1 MSADLTRQ
9 TAATLADMIASG
21 EVSSREVTQAHLD
34 RIAAVDGSVHA
45 FLHVSGELALAQA
58 DAVDRAI
65 AAGDGPGAGAGV
77 GAAGAPL
84 SPLAG
89 VPLALK
95 DIVVQRGVPTTAGSK
110 ILEGWRPP
118 YDATV
123 TTRLLDAGVVI
134 LGKTNLDEF
143 AMGSSTENSAYGPTR
158 NPWDLSRI
166 PGGSGGGSAAAL
178 AAFEAPLAIGTDT
191 GGSIRQPAAVT
202 GTVGTKPTYGGVS
215 RYGLIA
221 LASSLD
227 QVGPCARTV
236 LDTAL
241 LHEVIAGHDPRDS
254 TSIPS
259 PVPSVVQA
267 VRRGQTDGIAGLRV
281 GVVKQLRGEGYQ
293 PGVLASFDA
302 AVATLTAAGAEIVE
316 VDCPHFQYALAA
328 YYLILP
334 SECSSNL
341 ARFDA
346 MRYGLRVGDNGIASA
361 EEVMSKTR
369 GQGFGAEVKR
379 RIILGT
385 YALSAGYFDAYY
397 GSAQKVRTL
406 IRRDFENAFQSADVL
421 ISPSS
426 PVTAFPIGEKVN
438 DPMAMYLNDLA
449 TIPGSLAGIPAMSVP
464 SGIAT
469 DTGLPVGLQIMGPA
483 LGEEQIYRV
492 AAAFES
498 AYLAEHSALVPDRA
512 PELEVV
518 AK

>member
-1 MSADLTRQ
+1 VSADLTRQ

-65 AAGDGPGAGAGV
+65 AAGDDAGV

-215 RYGLIA
+215 RYGVIA

>member
-1 MSADLTRQ
+1 M
-9 TAATLADMIASG
+9 TAAALADAIAGG

-34 RIAAVDGSVHA
+34 RIAAVDGAVHA
-45 FLHVSGELALAQA
+45 FLHVSADRALEQA
-58 DAVDRAI
+58 DAVDRAV
-65 AAGDGPGAGAGV
+65 ADN
-77 GAAGAPL
+77 GAPD

-95 DIVVQRGVPTTAGSK
+95 DIVVQQGVPTTAGSR
-110 ILEGWRPP
+110 ILEGWLPP

-123 TTRLLDAGVVI
+123 TTRLLDAGLVI

-143 AMGSSTENSAYGPTR
+143 AMGSSTENSAYGPSR
-158 NPWDLSRI
+158 NPWDLTRI

-215 RYGLIA
+215 RFGVIA

-241 LHEVIAGHDPRDS
+241 LHEVIAGWDPRDS
-254 TSIPS
+254 TSINT
-259 PVPSVVQA
+259 PVPSVVDA
-267 VRRGQTDGIAGLRV
+267 VRRGQLDGVAGMRI
-281 GVVKQLRGEGYQ
+281 GVVDQLRGEGYQ
-293 PGVLASFDA
+293 AGVLESFDA
-302 AVATLTAAGAEIVE
+302 AVRTLTAAGAEIVE
-316 VDCPHFQYALAA
+316 VDCPHFRYGLAA

-346 MRYGLRVGDNGIASA
+346 MRYGLRVGDNGVASA
-361 EEVMSKTR
+361 EEVMSATR
-369 GQGFGAEVKR
+369 GKGFGAEVKR

-385 YALSAGYFDAYY
+385 YALSAGYYDAFY

-406 IRRDFENAFQSADVL
+406 IRRDFENAFTAADVL
-421 ISPSS
+421 ISPAS
-426 PVTAFPIGEKVN
+426 PVTAFGIGEKVN

-464 SGIAT
+464 SGIAS

-483 LGEEQIYRV
+483 LGEERIYRV

-498 AYLAEHSALVPDRA
+498 AYVAQYSASVPDSV
-512 PELEVV
+512 PELEVTGR
-518 AK
+518 

>member
-1 MSADLTRQ
+1 MELTRR
-9 TAATLADMIASG
+9 TAAELAAQIAAG
-21 EVSSREVTQAHLD
+21 EVSAVEVAKAHLD
-34 RIAAVDGSVHA
+34 RIAEVDGDVHA
-45 FLHVSGELALAQA
+45 FLHVSTESALEQA
-58 DAVDRAI
+58 AAVD
-65 AAGDGPGAGAGV
+65 AAR
-77 GAAGAPL
+77 AAGAAPA

-95 DIVVQRGVPTTAGSK
+95 DILVQQGIPATAGSK
-110 ILEGWRPP
+110 ILQGWLPP

-123 TTRLLDAGVVI
+123 TSKLKDAGVVI

-191 GGSIRQPAAVT
+191 GGSIRQPASVT
-202 GTVGTKPTYGGVS
+202 GTVGAKPTYGGVS
-215 RYGLIA
+215 RYGVIS

-241 LHEVIAGHDPRDS
+241 LHEVIGGHDPRDS
-254 TSIPS
+254 TSIPQ
-259 PVPSVVQA
+259 PVPNVVAA
-267 VRRGQTDGIAGLRV
+267 VRRGQSNGLAGKRI
-281 GVVKQLRGEGYQ
+281 GVVRQLGGEGYQ
-293 PGVLASFDA
+293 LGVLESFDA
-302 AVATLTAAGAEIVE
+302 AVATLQAAGAEIVE
-316 VDCPHFQYALAA
+316 VSCPHFEYALAA

-346 MRYGLRVGDNGIASA
+346 MRYGLRVAEPGQSA
-361 EEVMSKTR
+361 QEVMSATR
-369 GQGFGAEVKR
+369 GLGFGAEVKR

-385 YALSAGYFDAYY
+385 YALSAGYYDAYY

-406 IRRDFENAFQSADVL
+406 IRQDFENAYQQADVL
-421 ISPSS
+421 ISPAS
-426 PVTAFPIGEKVN
+426 PVTAFALGEKVN

-464 SGIAT
+464 SGIAS
-469 DTGLPVGLQIMGPA
+469 DTGLPVGLQIMAPT
-483 LGEEQIYRV
+483 LGEEQMYEV
-492 AAAFES
+492 AAAFEA
-498 AYLAEHSALVPDRA
+498 AYVAANGRTVPDSA
-512 PELEVV
+512 PALGG